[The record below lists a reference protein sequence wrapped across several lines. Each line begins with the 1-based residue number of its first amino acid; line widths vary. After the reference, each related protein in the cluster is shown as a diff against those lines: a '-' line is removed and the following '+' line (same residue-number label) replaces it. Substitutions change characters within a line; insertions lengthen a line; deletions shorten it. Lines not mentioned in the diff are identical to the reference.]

1 MILTEDNFGVRR
13 RERLAEIAR
22 LGLDRE
28 TGRGYLQNIIDDA
41 ATRMDTPYATIDVLL
56 GHAQI
61 FLGTHGPM
69 PPWIAEA
76 GGIPVEWS
84 FCLPLVPGRAARAVA
99 DLSQDTMFKDN
110 PLVTVAGVRAYAG
123 APLISSRGQ
132 VLGGLCC
139 MDLQPRD
146 FADGELDYLQELADE
161 AVSRIEKNA

>member
-13 RERLAEIAR
+13 RERLADIAR
-22 LGLDRE
+22 LGLDRQA
-28 TGRGYLQNIIDDA
+28 GRGYLQSIVDDA
-41 ATRMDTPYATIDVLL
+41 ATRMDTPFATIDVLL
-56 GHAQI
+56 DHAQI
-61 FLGTHGPM
+61 FLGTHGPV

-99 DLSQDTMFKDN
+99 DLSKDTMFSSN
-110 PLVTVAGVRAYAG
+110 PLVTVGGVRAYAG

-139 MDLQPRD
+139 LDSEPRD
-146 FADGELDYLQELADE
+146 FADGELSHLQKLADE
-161 AVSRIEKNA
+161 AVSRIEERA